1 MEDKITLIMDLFAG
15 ILIGIQFLL
24 KRQTH
29 ARIDQAILKRL
40 KRRIAPRGL
49 LRNSMII
56 LAVVLTAAILLFFIV
71 RGLFVD
77 LAGGVFTPCQI
88 AISTVILI
96 VGLAVGIGVFVLII
110 WLHKKVNWLR
120 RQDPIKIVVLTTMLL
135 GIVFVSI
142 FISLV
147 GRVSIYVTS
156 FLVTFSIG
164 IMLMGIWIGMMPYAQ
179 KYLTFKSGILIRFGI
194 LLFIASRI
202 IQLVS

>member
-49 LRNSMII
+49 LRNSVII
-56 LAVVLTAAILLFFIV
+56 LAGVLTAVILLFFIV

-88 AISTVILI
+88 AISTAILI
-96 VGLAVGIGVFVLII
+96 AGLVIAVGVLVLII
-110 WLHKKVNWLR
+110 WLHKKVDWLR
-120 RQDPIKIVVLTTMLL
+120 RQDPIKIIVLTTMLL
-135 GIVFVSI
+135 SIVFVSI
-142 FISLV
+142 FISVV

-156 FLVTFSIG
+156 FLAAFSMG

-179 KYLTFKSGILIRFGI
+179 KYLTFKSGVLIRFGI